1 MACYYGAG
9 DIVKILLP
17 RDDGIANKENDVSN
31 NMLSSFQL
39 VFISPFSYLLSV
51 VHFIIVIFVGFIVI
65 KAGLTPLMIAIKRQH
80 VEVVRTLAQCAS
92 VDVNYEHK
100 VDIF

>member
-1 MACYYGAG
+1 MWSHYLIINFQDAGRVTGETALHVACYYGAG

-31 NMLSSFQL
+31 NVLSSFQL

-51 VHFIIVIFVGFIVI
+51 VHFI
-65 KAGLTPLMIAIKRQH
+65 T
-80 VEVVRTLAQCAS
+80 
-92 VDVNYEHK
+92 
-100 VDIF
+100 